1 MTEKI
6 EALQVAAHKSA
17 KEGDYDKAIEILD
30 SLQVNRNVTTW
41 DIVFYRTFYRYGRKG
56 MEKSSL
62 SYINELNQAVVGA
75 FAIVL
80 SQNKDILETLVCFQ
94 DIYDQIWDLSSRL
107 QQFVHREYI
116 GLVKGKSITEAFYQ
130 EQTQQ
135 YVENLK
141 KILALSDNFINSLGN
156 LAEYT
161 TINFDLLWD
170 FFQCN
175 DGLFCFLIA
184 YDGDESYEKKRVEN
198 LNIIKLKRPDYR
210 EESVPTPI
218 KPAEIRNSS
227 PKTSKKTSL
236 LGRFFHKEDPD

>member
-1 MTEKI
+1 MTEKV

-17 KEGDYDKAIEILD
+17 KEGDYEKALEILD
-30 SLQVNRNVTTW
+30 SLQINRNIISW

-56 MEKSSL
+56 MEKTSL
-62 SYINELNQAVVGA
+62 SYINEINQAVVSA
-75 FAIVL
+75 FSIVL

-130 EQTQQ
+130 SQTTE

-141 KILALSDNFINSLGN
+141 KILDLSEHFINALGN
-156 LAEYT
+156 LADYT
-161 TINFDLLWD
+161 TINFELLWD

-184 YDGDESYEKKRVEN
+184 YDGDETYEKKRVEN
-198 LNIIKLKRPDYR
+198 LKIIKLKRPDYR
-210 EESVPTPI
+210 EESLPTPI
-218 KPAEIRNSS
+218 KPAEIRESTPET
-227 PKTSKKTSL
+227 PKKPSIFDKLFQK
-236 LGRFFHKEDPD
+236 GDH

>member
-1 MTEKI
+1 MTEKV
-6 EALQVAAHKSA
+6 EALQVAAHKAA

-30 SLQVNRNVTTW
+30 SLQVNRKIISW

-62 SYINELNQAVVGA
+62 SYINEINQAVVSG
-75 FAIVL
+75 FSTVL
-80 SQNKDILETLVCFQ
+80 SQDKDVLETLVCFQ

-130 EQTQQ
+130 SQTAE
-135 YVENLK
+135 YIENLK
-141 KILALSDNFINSLGN
+141 KILTLSEHFINALGN
-156 LAEYT
+156 LADYT

-184 YDGDESYEKKRVEN
+184 YDGDPMYEEKRVEN
-198 LNIIKLKRPDYR
+198 LKIIKLKRPDYK

-218 KPAEIRNSS
+218 KPAEIRNISAET
-227 PKTSKKTSL
+227 PKKASLWSKLFRKDDSN
-236 LGRFFHKEDPD
+236 